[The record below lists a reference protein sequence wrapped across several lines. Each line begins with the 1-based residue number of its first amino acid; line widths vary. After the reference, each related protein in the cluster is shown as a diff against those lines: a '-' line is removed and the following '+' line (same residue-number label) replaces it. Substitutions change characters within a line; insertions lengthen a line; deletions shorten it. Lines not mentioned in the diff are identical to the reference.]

1 MWANGKWKRNNKYT
15 QMYKEYVDNMS
26 KHIKIEFVKV
36 KAHDNN
42 VFNNYADYLAKK
54 SLEL

>member
-15 QMYKEYVDNMS
+15 QMYKEYVDNMN

-42 VFNNYADYLAKK
+42 VFNDYADYLAKK
-54 SLEL
+54 SLDI

>member
-1 MWANGKWKRNNKYT
+1 
-15 QMYKEYVDNMS
+15 MYKEYMNNM
-26 KHIKIEFVKV
+26 KKKIKIKFVKV

-42 VFNNYADYLAKK
+42 VFNDYADYLAKK